1 MPRDVDAAIDLLH
14 TQWDR
19 LRDWIPAIVD
29 DQEPSVLDGWTVA
42 DLVAHVGRSLSLTA
56 GIIAAPEGTL
66 PVSLGAYVGQYP
78 SRAGEIAEGSRRL
91 AAEIAEDPLAA
102 IDSIAAEAFARLDE
116 LKGAEVVIPPSRP
129 PLRLADI
136 ITTRLLELVVHADDL
151 ERSVDLPGAS
161 PVEDDA
167 LDLVANELLQIVVA
181 RGGWSLEVA
190 EPLLWVRLACG
201 RVRYDVDL
209 VAAALRPTYASD
221 SVPDL
226 ELELPLL

>member
-42 DLVAHVGRSLSLTA
+42 DLVAHLARAVGLLAR
-56 GIIAAPEGTL
+56 IEPAPERTVPVTL
-66 PVSLGAYVGQYP
+66 GEYLGQYP
-78 SRAGEIAEGSRRL
+78 NRAAEVAEMTREY
-91 AAEIAEDPLAA
+91 AAEIAPDPLAA
-102 IDSIAAEAFARLDE
+102 IDAMADDSFRRLDE
-116 LKGAEVVIPPSRP
+116 LRSADVVVPARRAPI
-129 PLRLADI
+129 RLSDVVVS
-136 ITTRLLELVVHADDL
+136 RLLELVVHADDL

-161 PVEDDA
+161 PIEDDA
-167 LDLVANELLQIVVA
+167 LDLVANELLRIVA
-181 RGGWSLEVA
+181 TRGGWSLEVA

-201 RVRYDVDL
+201 RVPYDVDL
-209 VAAALRPTYASD
+209 VAEALRPTYASD